1 MTDRKVSERGAT
13 DPAPVDRGA
22 TEPAGTVDVVVVGA
36 GPAGSA
42 LAARLA
48 RRGLAV
54 ALLERTRFQEARV
67 GESLAPSIQ
76 PLLRDLGCWDEF
88 LALAPLPS
96 WEVRSVWGDA
106 QPQTRS
112 FLTDPYGCGWH
123 VDRRALDAMLAER
136 AATSGAV
143 LLVGT
148 AVHACHR
155 ADDRWSVALSSGR
168 SITGRVLVDAT
179 GRSARVARLLGAQ
192 RFMLDRLVAVAAT
205 VRAQEPDA
213 HAHAHA
219 HAGDGL
225 GLGLGARHHLLV
237 ETVPDGWWYSAP
249 LPSGQT
255 VVMLMTDA
263 DLCRRAGLATTP
275 AWTGRLDATSWTARR
290 LAGTRPRDAP
300 HVHPATSQRLRR
312 VGRPSPAVDL
322 PWLAVGDAALAVDPV
337 SGSGVLRAL
346 RTAAAAA
353 DAIAQHLTTG
363 ETAPLEEYEQALDA
377 ECTAYLEERARYY
390 AVERRWESPFWTR
403 RRVLLDGVASAA
415 SSGGPRDL

>member
-1 MTDRKVSERGAT
+1 M
-13 DPAPVDRGA
+13 
-22 TEPAGTVDVVVVGA
+22 TEPARAVDVVVVGA

-48 RRGLAV
+48 GRGLAV
-54 ALLERTRFQEARV
+54 ALLERTRFRQARV
-67 GESLAPSIQ
+67 GESLAPSVR
-76 PLLRDLGCWDEF
+76 PLLRDLGCWDDF
-88 LALAPLPS
+88 LSLGPLPS
-96 WEVRSVWGDA
+96 WEVRSVWGDTE
-106 QPQTRS
+106 PQTRS

-148 AVHACHR
+148 TAQACHR
-155 ADDRWSVALSSGR
+155 AGDRWSVDLSSGR
-168 SITGRVLVDAT
+168 SITCRVVVDAT
-179 GRSARVARLLGAQ
+179 GRSAHLARLLGAR

-205 VRAQEPDA
+205 VRAAQPDA
-213 HAHAHA
+213 R
-219 HAGDGL
+219 AGDS
-225 GLGLGARHHLLV
+225 LGARHHLLV
-237 ETVPDGWWYSAP
+237 ETAPDGWWYSAP
-249 LPSGQT
+249 LPSGET

-263 DLCRRAGLATTP
+263 DLCRRAALATTP
-275 AWTGRLDATSWTARR
+275 AWTARLDATSWTARR
-290 LAGTRPRDAP
+290 LTGARPDDTP

-353 DAIAQHLTTG
+353 DVIVQRLTTG
-363 ETAPLEEYEQALDA
+363 ENAPLAEYEQALDA

-390 AVERRWESPFWTR
+390 SLERRWESPFWTR
-403 RRVLLDGVASAA
+403 RRVVLDGAAATA
-415 SSGGPRDL
+415 SSGGPRGP